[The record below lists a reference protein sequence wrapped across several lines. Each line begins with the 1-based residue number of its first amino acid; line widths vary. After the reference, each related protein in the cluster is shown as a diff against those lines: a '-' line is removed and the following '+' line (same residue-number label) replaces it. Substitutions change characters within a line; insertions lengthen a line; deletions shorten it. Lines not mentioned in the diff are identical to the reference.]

1 MQAEPAQQVNTDQS
15 HVPAQ
20 EDTEQPALPQQID
33 SKVDGVNGDGS
44 NREEAEDAQGPRFKP
59 EEVDWAFLL
68 EDPTDPGS
76 ETDVGEVTG
85 NEELVPLPRGEEISQ
100 AQVGQA
106 SISYT
111 CSCMYQIFQT
121 SENDI

>member
-15 HVPAQ
+15 HVLAE
-20 EDTEQPALPQQID
+20 EDTEQPALLQQID
-33 SKVDGVNGDGS
+33 SKVEGVDGDES
-44 NREEAEDAQGPRFKP
+44 NREEAEDGPRFRP

-68 EDPTDPGS
+68 EDPTDPGG

-85 NEELVPLPRGEEISQ
+85 NEELVPLPRGEETSQ

-121 SENDI
+121 SK